1 MAMAAKARRWSN
13 FFRTYTTMKKIFM
26 ALAAVAAL
34 VGCSK
39 ENTPMDVVAKN
50 NVTVNAS
57 IVLDETRVSV
67 EGENFTDV
75 KWAEGD
81 KIQLVSVA
89 GTYMTMT
96 ADELSETRDQAYFS
110 GEGSVA
116 AAEDTYYAIYPAVAI
131 SEGVATINLAKQSG
145 DDAAVW
151 VAKAS
156 SKSAEEINMS
166 FTPANALLHVTVS
179 GVETLAKA
187 EFKAFD
193 GSALAQQ
200 FVYNFAEEVASTSGE
215 VAAYAIETPAN
226 SFFFSLP
233 ADMDMTAGY
242 VVSLTDAAGNVCSK
256 AYNGKTFAKGTTTR
270 VNIEWT
276 LPSVSLGTPMTS
288 YSYYAAGDPATANS
302 CANNVIYS
310 SASFSGIQKAMIA
323 EAGYIINGKE
333 YVAASVDAASKTI
346 GNVTVSSWGE
356 KSVQAYIKTKDGKE
370 YKSSETATVHI
381 TGLPYS
387 YNFVNGSLDAYR
399 NAGWSTNG
407 KLRVGTMDLASHS
420 STLVLH
426 YYRKVLG
433 TTNESGYIVSPMFN
447 IPADINVQPQ
457 VVRHAYAAGVWNF
470 KAFDK
475 NGYVGPVSSASS
487 SASKSITCTD
497 KTNSN
502 LSDSKAGAGVWLSAF
517 TMTPSQQYVSV
528 SCDTGVSGQGTYY
541 FIYEVGL
548 RYAE

>member
-1 MAMAAKARRWSN
+1 
-13 FFRTYTTMKKIFM
+13 M

-50 NVTVNAS
+50 NFTVDAS
-57 IVLDETRVSV
+57 IVVDDTRVSV

-81 KIQLVSVA
+81 KIQLSSVA
-89 GTYMTMT
+89 GTSMTMT
-96 ADELSETRDQAYFS
+96 AYELSETRDQAFFA
-110 GEGSVA
+110 GEGNVVSA
-116 AAEDTYYAIYPAVAI
+116 TDTYYAIYPAVAI
-131 SEGVATINLAKQSG
+131 TEGVASINLAVQSG
-145 DDAAVW
+145 DDAAVL
-151 VAKAS
+151 VAKGAS
-156 SKSAEEINMS
+156 NSAESINLS

-179 GVETLAKA
+179 GVESLAKA

-193 GSALAQQ
+193 GSAIASE
-200 FVYNFAEEVASTSGE
+200 FVYDFESEAATVEGETS
-215 VAAYAIETPAN
+215 AYVVENPAVDG
-226 SFFFSLP
+226 FFFSLP

-242 VVSLTDAAGNVCSK
+242 IVSLTDAAGNVCAK

-270 VNIEWT
+270 VNIEWST
-276 LPSVSLGTPMTS
+276 PSVSLGTPMTS
-288 YSYYAAGDPATANS
+288 YSYYVSGDVNKANS
-302 CANNVIYS
+302 CANNVIYFTT
-310 SASFSGIQKAMIA
+310 ASTFAGVQNAMIA
-323 EAGYIINGKE
+323 EAGYVVDGVT
-333 YVAASVDAASKTI
+333 YVSDVDTATKSFAMTQD
-346 GNVTVSSWGE
+346 VTVSTWGA
-356 KSVQAYIKTKDGKE
+356 KSVEAYIKTKDGQI
-370 YKSSETATVHI
+370 YKSSTTVYI

-387 YNFVNGSLDAYR
+387 YNFVNGSLNAYR

-407 KLRVGTMDLASHS
+407 KLRVGTMDLAGHS

-426 YYRKVLG
+426 YYRNVFG

-470 KAFDK
+470 KAFNK

-497 KTNSN
+497 KTNTS

>member
-75 KWAEGD
+75 KWAKGD
-81 KIQLVSVA
+81 KIQLASVA
-89 GTYMTMT
+89 GTSMTMT
-96 ADELSETRDQAYFS
+96 ADELSETRDQALFA
-110 GEGSVA
+110 GEGNVVSA
-116 AAEDTYYAIYPAVAI
+116 TDTYYAIYPAVAI
-131 SEGVATINLAKQSG
+131 SEGVASINLAEQSG
-145 DDAAVW
+145 DDAAVL
-151 VAKAS
+151 VAKGDS
-156 SKSAEEINMS
+156 NSAEEIHMS
-166 FTPANALLHVTVS
+166 FAPANALLHVTVS
-179 GVETLAKA
+179 GVESLAKA

-193 GSALAQQ
+193 GANMAQQ

-215 VAAYAIETPAN
+215 VAAYAIENPAN

-233 ADMDMTAGY
+233 ADMDMSAGY
-242 VVSLTDAAGNVCSK
+242 VVSLTDAVGNVCTK

-276 LPSVSLGTPMTS
+276 LPTVSLGTPMTS
-288 YSYYAAGDPATANS
+288 YSYYAADDSATANS

-323 EAGYIINGKE
+323 EAGYIINGE
-333 YVAASVDAASKTI
+333 YVAASVDASTKTI

-356 KSVQAYIKTKDGKE
+356 KSVQAYIKTKDGKV
-370 YKSSETATVHI
+370 YKSADTATVHI

-387 YNFVNGSLDAYR
+387 YNFVDGSLDAYR
-399 NAGWSTNG
+399 KAGWSTNG

-426 YYRKVLG
+426 YYRKVLS

-528 SCDTGVSGQGTYY
+528 SCDTGASGQGTYY

>member
-1 MAMAAKARRWSN
+1 
-13 FFRTYTTMKKIFM
+13 M

-81 KIQLVSVA
+81 KIQLASVA
-89 GTYMTMT
+89 GTSMTMT
-96 ADELSETRDQAYFS
+96 ADELSETRDQAFFA
-110 GEGSVA
+110 GEGNVVSA
-116 AAEDTYYAIYPAVAI
+116 TDTYYAIYPAVAI
-131 SEGVATINLAKQSG
+131 TEGVASINLAEQSG
-145 DDAAVW
+145 DDAAVL
-151 VAKAS
+151 VAKGAS
-156 SKSAEEINMS
+156 NSAEKINMS
-166 FTPANALLHVTVS
+166 FAPANALLHVTVS
-179 GVETLAKA
+179 GVETLVKA
-187 EFKAFD
+187 EFKTFD

-200 FVYNFAEEVASTSGE
+200 FVYNFAEEAASTSGE
-215 VAAYAIETPAN
+215 VAAYAIENPAN

-233 ADMDMTAGY
+233 ADMDMSAGY
-242 VVSLTDAAGNVCSK
+242 IVSLTDAAGNVCTK

-270 VNIEWT
+270 VNIEWST
-276 LPSVSLGTPMTS
+276 PSVSLGTPMTS
-288 YSYYAAGDPATANS
+288 YSYYAAGDSAAANS

-323 EAGYIINGKE
+323 EAGYIINGE
-333 YVAASVDAASKTI
+333 YVAASVDASTKTI

-370 YKSSETATVHI
+370 YKSADTATVHI

-387 YNFVNGSLDAYR
+387 YNFVDGSLDAYR

-407 KLRVGTMDLASHS
+407 NLRVSDESLVGRAK
-420 STLVLH
+420 TLVLNH
-426 YYRKVLG
+426 RRYSKVFIVLF
-433 TTNESGYIVSPMFN
+433 NEHEKGFVVSPKFN
-447 IPADINVQPQ
+447 VPASVMVQPAIA
-457 VVRHAYAAGVWNF
+457 HSSYNAGG
-470 KAFDK
+470 DLERTT
-475 NGYVGPVSSASS
+475 YVGAVSSTTSS
-487 SASKSITCTD
+487 NTSSVSF
-497 KTNSN
+497 KTTAGNST
-502 LSDSKAGAGVWLSAF
+502 SGTVQGKGEWKSAF
-517 TMTPSQQYVSV
+517 ELSV
-528 SCDTGVSGQGTYY
+528 SNPYISVDCNDTTGNNLGAYY
-541 FIYEVGL
+541 FLHEVAF

>member
-1 MAMAAKARRWSN
+1 
-13 FFRTYTTMKKIFM
+13 M

-39 ENTPMDVVAKN
+39 ENTPMDVVAKSN
-50 NVTVNAS
+50 FTVDAS
-57 IVLDETRVSV
+57 IVVDDTRVSV

-81 KIQLVSVA
+81 KIQLSSEA
-89 GTYMTMT
+89 GTSMTMT
-96 ADELSETRDQAYFS
+96 AYELSETRDQAFFD
-110 GEGSVA
+110 GEGNVVSA
-116 AAEDTYYAIYPAVAI
+116 TDTYYAIYPAVAI
-131 SEGVATINLAKQSG
+131 TEGVATIDLAEQSG
-145 DDAAVW
+145 DDAAVL
-151 VAKAS
+151 VAKTTATS
-156 SKSAEEINMS
+156 TEGVSMS
-166 FTPANALLHVTVS
+166 FTPANALLHVAVS

-193 GSALAQQ
+193 GSAIAQQ
-200 FVYNFAEEVASTSGE
+200 FVYNFVEETTSTSGE
-215 VAAYAIETPAN
+215 VAAYTIANPAN

-242 VVSLTDAAGNVCSK
+242 VVSLTDAAGNVCTK

-270 VNIEWT
+270 VNIEWST
-276 LPSVSLGTPMTS
+276 PSVALGTPMTS
-288 YSYYAAGDPATANS
+288 YSYYAAGDSAKANS

-323 EAGYIINGKE
+323 EAGYIINGE
-333 YVAASVDAASKTI
+333 YVAASVDASTKTI

-356 KSVQAYIKTKDGKE
+356 KSIQAYIKTKDGKE
-370 YKSSETATVHI
+370 YKSADTATVHI
-381 TGLPYS
+381 TGLPYT
-387 YNFVNGSLDAYR
+387 YNFVNGSLEAYH

-407 KLRVGTMDLASHS
+407 KLRVGTMDLAGHS

-426 YYRKVLG
+426 YYRNFLG

-470 KAFDK
+470 KAFNK

-502 LSDSKAGAGVWLSAF
+502 LSDKKAGAGVWLSAF